1 MLPILISDLYNY
13 LALAVMLLA
22 ILFGYRKGRDVVSVS
37 SQPANNSRFVPI
49 RFADFNSELPLEDEC
64 SKACE
69 RPLLDA
75 A

>member
-1 MLPILISDLYNY
+1 MLAEIF
-13 LALAVMLLA
+13 MLRMEA
-22 ILFGYRKGRDVVSVS
+22 MSRASKETA
-37 SQPANNSRFVPI
+37 PANNSRFVPI

-64 SKACE
+64 SKARE